1 MTTNEPQ
8 PVTPLPF
15 IDALLGYQRTAA
27 IKAAIELG
35 VFDAIGAHGA
45 DLEAVCA
52 KTNTSAHGARIL
64 CDYLTVLGFLEKAG
78 TIWRQTS
85 VTATFID
92 SRSPSSMASVIRFLA
107 GPELLDMFLADPA
120 GYIRRGGT
128 DGPGHTAPED
138 PIWVTFAR
146 SMTPFTIAAAKAT
159 ATYVASWPK
168 APRRVLDIAAGAGMF
183 GICVAQAIP
192 EALVVGVDWR
202 DVVALAAE
210 NATLAGVG
218 ARYRTIA
225 GDAFS
230 ADLGTDY
237 DLILLPNILHHFSHA
252 TCVTLLQRVRTGLAP
267 NGRAVIVE
275 FIPDE
280 DRINPPVPASFAF
293 IMVALTQ
300 HGDAFTASEYAAMA
314 RDAGLQAGPPVPLP
328 PSQERLIELVV

>member
-1 MTTNEPQ
+1 VTMNETN
-8 PVTPLPF
+8 PVTPQPF

-27 IKAAIELG
+27 LKAAIELG

-45 DLEAVCA
+45 DVETVCA
-52 KTNTSAHGARIL
+52 KTNTSARGARIL
-64 CDYLTVLGFLEKAG
+64 CDYLTVLGFLDKSG
-78 TIWRQTS
+78 TIWRQTP

-92 SRSPSSMASVIRFLA
+92 SRSPTSMASVVRFLA
-107 GPELLDMFLADPA
+107 GPEFVNLFLTDPA

-128 DGPGHTAPED
+128 DGPGHTAPDD

-146 SMTPFTIAAAKAT
+146 SMTPFTVAAARAT
-159 ATYVASWPK
+159 VTHVANWPT

-183 GICVAQAIP
+183 GNCVAQAFP
-192 EALVVGVDWR
+192 EALVVGVDSR
-202 DVVALAAE
+202 DVIAIAAE
-210 NATLAGVG
+210 NAIREGVD

-225 GDAFS
+225 GDAFT

-252 TCVTLLQRVRTGLAP
+252 TCVTLLRRVRAGLAP
-267 NGRAVIVE
+267 HGRALIVE

-293 IMVALTQ
+293 IMVAETQ
-300 HGDAFTASEYAAMA
+300 HGDAYTATEYAAMA
-314 RDAGLQAGPPVPLP
+314 QDAGLRAGLPLPLP
-328 PSQERLIELVV
+328 PSQERLIELIV